1 MTKNT
6 NTFIEMT
13 IWFFYVYLY
22 ELIIYLKSNETYQI
36 ACLDNEGIMNHF
48 ELDKYV
54 LIDINKNEIKQIYI
68 TNNIYEAGH
77 SAP

>member
-1 MTKNT
+1 M
-6 NTFIEMT
+6 I
-13 IWFFYVYLY
+13 FFYVYQYKLY
-22 ELIIYLKSNETYQI
+22 ISNQMKHI
-36 ACLDNEGIMNHF
+36 GQLAWIMNHF